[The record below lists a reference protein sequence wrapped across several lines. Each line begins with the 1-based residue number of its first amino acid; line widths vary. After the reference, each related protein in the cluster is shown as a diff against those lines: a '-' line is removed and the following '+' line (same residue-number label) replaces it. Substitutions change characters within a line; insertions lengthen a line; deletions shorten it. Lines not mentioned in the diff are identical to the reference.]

1 MEEKT
6 NLELQIMC
14 QQNELSNRGGKP
26 ELIARLKKAGVTE
39 LKTEKPEVKSEKRAR
54 TKK

>member
-6 NLELQIMC
+6 NLELQIIC
-14 QQNELSNRGGKP
+14 QQNGLSIQGG
-26 ELIARLKKAGVTE
+26 RLEMLGRIKKAGVTE

-54 TKK
+54 PSK